1 MSNPKQIGLGGGCHW
16 CTEAVFQH
24 VPGVIKVRQG
34 YIASVDENT
43 SLSEAVLVTY
53 NSSQVSLK
61 DLIDIHLATHSST
74 KEHSMRDR
82 YRSAIYYLDEITRI
96 EAQEILN
103 TLTLKYDKTFIT
115 QVLEYYKFKESR
127 ESIRNYYKKNPEA
140 PFCQRY
146 ITPKLDIVS
155 KKLLI

>member
-61 DLIDIHLATHSST
+61 DLIDIHLATHSSS

-82 YRSAIYYLDEITRI
+82 YRSAIYYLDEDTRI
-96 EAQEILN
+96 EAQEILD

-115 QVLEYYKFKESR
+115 QVLKYYKFKESR
-127 ESIRNYYKKNPEA
+127 ESIRNYYKKNTEA